1 RFANVLVAQGVQDGV
16 ERREIGVNVSQQCE
30 DLGAWRASSGSG
42 RRCDRRD
49 AGIAGCDLTL
59 GQCQYAAQSLR
70 EDSCGMLI
78 AELSEDARAQALA
91 QPTCRLCV
99 QGIELADP
107 DAQHLREAGEP
118 VPVVCLIVQV

>member
-1 RFANVLVAQGVQDGV
+1 MGMVPFQNGESSPIESFDAFEGMRAVADDVAEDQRFANVLVAQGVQDGV

-49 AGIAGCDLTL
+49 AGIAGCDLAL

-70 EDSCGMLI
+70 ED
-78 AELSEDARAQALA
+78 
-91 QPTCRLCV
+91 
-99 QGIELADP
+99 
-107 DAQHLREAGEP
+107 
-118 VPVVCLIVQV
+118 